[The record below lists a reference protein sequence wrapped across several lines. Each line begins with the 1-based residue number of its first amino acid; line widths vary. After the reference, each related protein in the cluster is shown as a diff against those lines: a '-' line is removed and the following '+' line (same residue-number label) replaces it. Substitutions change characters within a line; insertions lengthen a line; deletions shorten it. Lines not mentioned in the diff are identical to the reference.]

1 MNSKRPEILLR
12 PLSPGQC
19 PALVEA
25 ARADGNHAVIDPTH
39 VVMRGDEIVGYG
51 SIGRVRMFYAWLDTQ
66 KLSGMESFNA
76 WRQAEMEMQRLG
88 GPIACPCKLTS
99 PLLPFM
105 ERKGYKPLGDVR
117 LFRKE
122 F

>member
-1 MNSKRPEILLR
+1 MNSKPPIVLAPVHLTD
-12 PLSPGQC
+12 LA
-19 PALVEA
+19 ALAEA
-25 ARADGNHAVIDPTH
+25 SRADGNHAVIDPTH
-39 VVMRGDEIVGYG
+39 VVTRGGEIVGYASLG
-51 SIGRVRMFYAWLDTQ
+51 KVRMLYAWLDTH
-66 KLSGMESFNA
+66 KLSGPETFNA
-76 WRQAEMEMQRLG
+76 WRQAEEVLRQQAG
-88 GPIACPCKLTS
+88 VIACPCSLTS

>member
-1 MNSKRPEILLR
+1 
-12 PLSPGQC
+12 
-19 PALVEA
+19 VEA
-25 ARADGNHAVIDPTH
+25 ARGDGNHAVIDPTH
-39 VVMRGDEIVGYG
+39 IVMRAQEIVGYASLG
-51 SIGRVRMFYAWLDTQ
+51 KVRMMYAWLDTH
-66 KLSGMESFNA
+66 KLSGLESFNA
-76 WRQAEMEMQRLG
+76 WRQAEEVLQG
-88 GPIACPCKLTS
+88 TGPIALPCALTS